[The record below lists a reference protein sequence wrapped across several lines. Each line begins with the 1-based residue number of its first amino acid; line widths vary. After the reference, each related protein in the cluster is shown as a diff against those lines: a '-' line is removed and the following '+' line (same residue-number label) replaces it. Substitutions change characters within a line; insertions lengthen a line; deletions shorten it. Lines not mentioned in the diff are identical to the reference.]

1 MNDRTSHMGLLG
13 SLTVPILFVAIVAC
27 VPAYASETETRD
39 DTFSV
44 GATPKIVV
52 SNDNGQI
59 DVVTGNE
66 VTVNVRATI
75 RRPDDVEYSVVQE
88 GDTVRVEARVSS
100 GWGWGFGTDAPGA
113 DITVTLPA
121 DTNVDLR
128 TSNGGIDV
136 VDIQNAGKL
145 QTSNG
150 RISLEN
156 VKGEFEANTSNGA
169 IDFRNVKGEFDAST
183 SNGAIGFSGEM
194 TAGGMNQLTTSN
206 GSVEVTLLGE
216 PSVKLDAAT
225 SIGKIICKLPIA
237 ATESGANR
245 LVGVVGGGD
254 AVLVIK
260 TSNGSIT
267 VQ

>member
-1 MNDRTSHMGLLG
+1 MTDRTSYMRLLG
-13 SLTVPILFVAIVAC
+13 SLTMLLLFVAIVAC
-27 VPAYASETETRD
+27 IPASASETETRD

-66 VTVNVRATI
+66 GTVNVKATI

-88 GDTVRVEARVSS
+88 GNTVRVEARVSS
-100 GWGWGFGTDAPGA
+100 GWGWGFGTDAGA
-113 DITVTLPA
+113 EITVTLPA
-121 DTNVDLR
+121 DANVDLH
-128 TSNGGIDV
+128 TSNGSIEV
-136 VDIQNAGKL
+136 VDIQNSGKL
-145 QTSNG
+145 RTSNG

-156 VKGEFEANTSNGA
+156 VKGEFE
-169 IDFRNVKGEFDAST
+169 VST
-183 SNGAIGFSGEM
+183 SNGDIDFRGEM

-216 PSVKLDAAT
+216 PSVKLDATT
-225 SIGKIICKLPIA
+225 SNGEIICRLPIV
-237 ATESGANR
+237 ATESGVKR

-254 AVLVIK
+254 AGLVIK

>member
-1 MNDRTSHMGLLG
+1 MTDRTSYMRLVG
-13 SLTVPILFVAIVAC
+13 SLTVLILFVAVVAC
-27 VPAYASETETRD
+27 APAFASETETHD

-66 VTVNVRATI
+66 GTVNVKATI

-100 GWGWGFGTDAPGA
+100 GGGFGTDAPGA
-113 DITVTLPA
+113 EITVTVPA

-128 TSNGGIDV
+128 TSNGGIEV
-136 VDIQNAGKL
+136 IDIQNSGKL
-145 QTSNG
+145 RTSNG

-156 VKGEFEANTSNGA
+156 VKGEFEVSTSNGA
-169 IDFRNVKGEFDAST
+169 IDFR
-183 SNGAIGFSGEM
+183 GEM

-225 SIGKIICKLPIA
+225 SIGEIICKLPIVV
-237 ATESGANR
+237 TESGVNR

-254 AVLVIK
+254 AGLVIK

>member
-1 MNDRTSHMGLLG
+1 MHPYNVGWKSSHSEL
-13 SLTVPILFVAIVAC
+13 IWQIVAIVAC
-27 VPAYASETETRD
+27 TPALASETETHD

-44 GATPKIVV
+44 GDTPKIVV

-59 DVVTGNE
+59 HAVTGNE
-66 VTVNVRATI
+66 GTVNVKASI

-88 GDTVRVEARVSS
+88 GDTIRVEARVSS
-100 GWGWGFGTDAPGA
+100 GWGFGTDAGA

-128 TSNGGIDV
+128 TSNGGIEAV
-136 VDIQNAGKL
+136 GIQNSGKL
-145 QTSNG
+145 RTSNG

-156 VKGEFEANTSNGA
+156 VKGEFEANTINGA
-169 IDFRNVKGEFDAST
+169 IDFR
-183 SNGAIGFSGEM
+183 GEM
-194 TAGGMNQLTTSN
+194 TAGGMNQLTTFN
-206 GSVEVTLLGE
+206 GSVGVTLLGE
-216 PSVKLDAAT
+216 PSVKLDAA
-225 SIGKIICKLPIA
+225 IGNGEIICKLPIV
-237 ATESGANR
+237 ATESGIKR

-254 AVLVIK
+254 AGLVIK